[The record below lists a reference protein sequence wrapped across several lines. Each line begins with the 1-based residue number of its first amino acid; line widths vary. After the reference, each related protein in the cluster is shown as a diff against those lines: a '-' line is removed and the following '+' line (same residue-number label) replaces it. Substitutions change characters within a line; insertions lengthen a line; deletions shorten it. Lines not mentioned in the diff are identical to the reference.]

1 MKREHA
7 DVEAT
12 VRGERYLVKTLA
24 HACDKCR
31 HVALEGEDVPEY
43 MRQGADAYRKAH
55 GLLASSEI
63 QERRRALRMNQR
75 QFAAYLGVGEASL
88 KRWELGQIQDAA
100 MNELI
105 VLKTDVAAA
114 QRNLTEISFRI
125 AASAAP
131 DFEAADGQFKVRPRT
146 LYQVPPPGSGHH
158 ETQERKAPGQ
168 LAVEGVA

>member
-1 MKREHA
+1 MKRERA
-7 DVEAT
+7 NVEAT
-12 VRGERYLVKTLA
+12 VRGEQYLVKTLA
-24 HACDKCR
+24 FVCNKCG

-43 MRQGADAYRKAH
+43 MRHGADAYRKAH

-63 QERRRALRMNQR
+63 QARRHALKMNQR

-114 QRNLTEISFRI
+114 QRNLTEINSRLT
-125 AASAAP
+125 ACSTTPAP
-131 DFEAADGQFKVRPRT
+131 
-146 LYQVPPPGSGHH
+146 
-158 ETQERKAPGQ
+158 
-168 LAVEGVA
+168 